1 MSGEKQDALR
11 SLGEGGLPQHVASI
25 RGVLRYQGLSLAP
38 SPEPLTDPTPA
49 KSRPFRIVL
58 AIVGVALVIAAGLV
72 WLNRKA
78 LAREALT
85 GWLRS
90 KGVAAEAQVEAFG
103 PNVFT
108 ARLRIGDPNKPDF
121 VTERAEVR
129 YRARISGLE
138 VVSVTL
144 RKPML
149 RAQVRQGQLKM
160 GALDPLVQEF
170 LRRPPQPSATQPRI
184 RIDDGL
190 LVLSTDY
197 GPLRLAAD
205 ALVEDGKL
213 QSLSATSAPTRLR
226 SSDFDVAL
234 GAGTLTAT
242 TRGGRIDVGLATPV
256 TSAKAGAAELAEGR
270 LSLVAQLPYPD
281 FQNRRGD
288 GAVVA
293 ALGLTGRRITIA
305 SQVLDRAELKAGLSG
320 QSTGWITD
328 LAVSG
333 KATASV
339 TATAGRFGATEAEAI
354 RLAAVSDD
362 LRWTRK
368 GGDRVAGTLNL
379 TGGVEGLSAGDLDL
393 AAFTATANGPV
404 TASSAGV
411 EAALD
416 GAAVGRGRWT
426 GMGAITTA
434 DSADVAAIKRAARS
448 FRIAAPGVSVRL
460 KDGAASVTLPKPVR
474 LASDSGGV
482 VELAGRSG
490 TPVFGPAGGAFK
502 LAVTGGGLPAL
513 DADVAKLTLTK
524 TGATASGRL
533 RARTSIGF
541 VQGAELDATGRLS
554 MGSGGL
560 TFTAERCVALK
571 ADRLDFGAN
580 DIERLSGRLCPAGGP
595 LFRMTGA
602 DWRIAGRAEAVT
614 ATAPFIE
621 GRVVGGA
628 GQIVA
633 QSKRGQVTARARIDT
648 ARQEDTAAET
658 RFHPFLLSGEA
669 NLSEFIWRADLAFQR
684 PGGAPLGTALV
695 TQDGRLGLGVV
706 VIETKMLQFAE
717 GGLQPD
723 QLSPL
728 ASALGSPVVGSA
740 QFKGR
745 FDWNPAGST
754 SNGTISIPSLDFQSP
769 AGPVKGLK
777 GELVFS
783 SLAPLV
789 AAPGQE
795 LTIDRVE
802 GIVLLEHLR
811 ARFAVSDNLL
821 RIEGGEAEVGGG
833 KVTVETLEIPLVPG
847 APTRGIVRLEG
858 VQLHDLVEASPF
870 GDKVDLDAK
879 VSGTIP
885 FEVMGNKV
893 RISGGDLKAVQPGR
907 ISIDRSALTGV
918 TADIPLAE
926 TAAAVV
932 PNPSDTFSDFAYQAM
947 ENLAFDT
954 LEATIKSRDDGRLG
968 VLFHI
973 VGRHDPP
980 QKQQIRLSLMDLIQ
994 QKFLGRPLPLPSGT
1008 GVNLTLD
1015 TTLNLD
1021 DLLADYANYQNLQHS
1036 APVQP

>member
-1 MSGEKQDALR
+1 VTVTDETQPPRPRPRTGRPL
-11 SLGEGGLPQHVASI
+11 I
-25 RGVLRYQGLSLAP
+25 RILA
-38 SPEPLTDPTPA
+38 
-49 KSRPFRIVL
+49 V
-58 AIVGVALVIAAGLV
+58 VGVVLLIAVGVI

-90 KGVAAEAQVEAFG
+90 KGVAADAQVEAFG
-103 PNVFT
+103 PGVFT
-108 ARLRIGDPNKPDF
+108 ARLRIGDPANPDF
-121 VTERAEVR
+121 AAERAEVR
-129 YRARISGLE
+129 YRARITGLE
-138 VVSVTL
+138 VLSVTL
-144 RKPML
+144 RKPVL
-149 RAQVRQGQLKM
+149 RAQFRQGQLKV

-170 LRRPPQPSATQPRI
+170 LRRPPRPDAKQPRI
-184 RIDDGL
+184 RIDDGV

-197 GPLRLAAD
+197 GPMRVAAD
-205 ALVEDGKL
+205 AVVEDGKL
-213 QSLSATSAPTRLR
+213 QTLTATSAPARLR
-226 SSDFDVAL
+226 SAAFDVSL
-234 GAGTLTAT
+234 GAGSLKTV
-242 TRGGRIDVGLATPV
+242 TRAGRIDLALAAPI
-256 TSAKAGAAELAEGR
+256 TSAKAGAAEVGDGR
-270 LSLVAQLPYPD
+270 LNLVAQLPYPD
-281 FQNRRGD
+281 FQKRRGE

-305 SQVLDRAELKAGLSG
+305 GQVLDGAELKAGLSG
-320 QSTGWITD
+320 QATGWIPD

-333 KATASV
+333 KTSASV
-339 TATAGRFGATEAEAI
+339 TATAGRFGATEARAI
-354 RLAAVSDD
+354 RLAAASDD

-368 GGDRVAGTLNL
+368 GGDRLAGTVKLN
-379 TGGVEGLSAGDLDL
+379 GGVEGLTAGDLRL
-393 AAFTATANGPV
+393 SAFTAAAGGSI
-404 TASSAGV
+404 AASAGAV

-416 GAAVGRGRWT
+416 GAA
-426 GMGAITTA
+426 MGQGGWMGLGAVTA
-434 DSADVAAIKRAARS
+434 QDTPDMAAIKRAARS
-448 FRIAAPGVSVRL
+448 FRIAAPGVSLRL
-460 KDGAASVTLPKPVR
+460 KDGAATVSLPKPVR
-474 LASDSGGV
+474 VASTSGGTL
-482 VELAGRSG
+482 ELAGRPG
-490 TPVFGPAGGAFK
+490 APAFGPSGGAFK
-502 LAVTGGGLPAL
+502 LAVKGGGLPAL
-513 DADVAKLTLTK
+513 EADVAKLTMTEG
-524 TGATASGRL
+524 GAIASGRVHA
-533 RARTSIGF
+533 RATVGF
-541 VQGAELDATGRLS
+541 VQNAELEAAGRLQVAN
-554 MGSGGL
+554 GGL
-560 TFTAERCVALK
+560 AFTAERCVAIR

-621 GRVVGGA
+621 GRVVAGA
-628 GQIVA
+628 GRIVA
-633 QSKRGQVTARARIDT
+633 ESKRGQVTARAHIDT

-658 RFHPFLLSGEA
+658 RFHPFLMTGEA
-669 NLSEFIWRADLAFQR
+669 WLSEFIWRADLDFKR
-684 PGGAPLGTALV
+684 PNGAPLGNALV

-706 VIETKMLQFAE
+706 VIETEMLQFAE
-717 GGLQPD
+717 GGLQPA

-740 QFKGR
+740 KFKGR

-754 SNGTISIPSLDFQSP
+754 SGGTVSIPSLDFQSA

-789 AAPGQE
+789 AAAGQE
-795 LTIDRVE
+795 LTVERVQ

-811 ARFAVSDNLL
+811 AKFAVADNLL
-821 RIEGGEAEVGGG
+821 SVEGGQAEVGGG

-847 APTRGIVRLEG
+847 APTRGVLRLEG

-885 FEVMGNKV
+885 FEMTGNKV
-893 RISGGDLKAVQPGR
+893 RISGGNLRAVQPGR

-918 TADIPLAE
+918 AADSAPA
-926 TAAAVV
+926 TPAAA
-932 PNPSDTFSDFAYQAM
+932 PAANPSDTFSDFAYQAM

-954 LEATIKSRDDGRLG
+954 LEATIKSQDDGRLG

-994 QKFLGRPLPLPSGT
+994 QKFLGKPLPLPSGT

-1021 DLLADYANYQNLQHS
+1021 DLLADYANYQSLHHS